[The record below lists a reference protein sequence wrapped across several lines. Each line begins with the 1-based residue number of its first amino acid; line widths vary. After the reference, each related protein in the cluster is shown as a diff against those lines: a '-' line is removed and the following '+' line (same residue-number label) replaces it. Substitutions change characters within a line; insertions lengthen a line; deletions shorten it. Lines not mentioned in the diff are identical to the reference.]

1 MLIEGMSPDN
11 LRAAPTPRCFA
22 GNAASARQL
31 GSALTRAGPR
41 SRDDRGWGWAS
52 VRVCAYD
59 HVPGHRPE
67 SPRTVWGRGQSSVI
81 TCSKA
86 LQPFPEPGPG
96 DSLELDRFSYWPCV
110 WFTRIWA
117 WLLNTQLLPSCSA
130 HQKTSPASI
139 QKSQTNM
146 HSSGR
151 RTARQAVT

>member
-1 MLIEGMSPDN
+1 MSPDN

-41 SRDDRGWGWAS
+41 SRDDRGWGWAWAS

-81 TCSKA
+81 ICSKA
-86 LQPFPEPGPG
+86 LQPFPEPDPG

-117 WLLNTQLLPSCSA
+117 WLLNTQLLLSCSA
-130 HQKTSPASI
+130 HQKTSPASV